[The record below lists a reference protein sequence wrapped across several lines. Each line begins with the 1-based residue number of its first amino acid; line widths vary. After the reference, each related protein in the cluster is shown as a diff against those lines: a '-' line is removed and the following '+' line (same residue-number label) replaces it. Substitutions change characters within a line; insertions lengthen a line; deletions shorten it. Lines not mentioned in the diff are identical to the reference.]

1 MYPALIP
8 AARCPTNLHKQ
19 PKYRAAMKARDE
31 SVELGMCSSWV
42 KVKNAAYERQSASY
56 PDLEHLQHAAL
67 IVRAILVSQRER

>member
-42 KVKNAAYERQSASY
+42 KVKNAAYERQSGPATLTLNICNTR
-56 PDLEHLQHAAL
+56 P
-67 IVRAILVSQRER
+67 

>member
-19 PKYRAAMKARDE
+19 PNRAAMKARDE
-31 SVELGMCSSWV
+31 SVQARHVLELGEGLECGLR
-42 KVKNAAYERQSASY
+42 AAIRASY
-56 PDLEHLQHAAL
+56 PDLEHLHHAAL